1 MRRHRNMRRSNS
13 RLLASFRRLPAPS
26 LFVIF
31 LIVVPLSILFV
42 GTAEPQ
48 DRKAPATAAQG
59 RQDERKLS
67 GAAAARTF
75 PDLAK
80 SYTDSVA
87 HTLKQFCLE
96 CHSTAQKEGELD
108 LERFL
113 SLKEV
118 RRDVQAWQKVAEM
131 LDNGEMPPKESP
143 QLDAARRSA
152 LRGWVADYLRAE
164 AIAMAGDPG
173 PVLLRRLTNAEYTYT
188 LRDLTGIDEL
198 TPAKEFPVDS
208 AAGEGFTNTGNAL
221 VMSPALL
228 TKYFDAAKEVA
239 SHLVPTPDGLRFS
252 RFQTRRD
259 WTNESLSLI
268 REFYARYAAESPGTQ
283 VNLQGI
289 VFDTNSGGRLAVEKY
304 VAALWAERQALRRG
318 DRSLREVAGNHGLNE
333 KYLTLLWDALESAG
347 ERSQLLERVR
357 QRWQAVPPSEN
368 GKASKGDG
376 EGKGEDDPLRDLI
389 SEIVQW
395 QKSLWRFTSVGH
407 IGKVGGPTAWQE
419 PVVPLQA
426 RQELRI
432 KMPSQP
438 ASDEITLFLVTGD
451 AADGPQGDVAI
462 WDRPR
467 FVVAGQPDL
476 TLRELREV
484 ARNLQAQRER
494 IVGGT
499 ERALTAAAEAM
510 SAADGFD
517 LPSLA
522 RRHGLSEDLL
532 APWLDFV
539 GVGTGSSVRI
549 ESHLTQKHTSG
560 AGYDFIKSW
569 GPAETPNVAANS
581 SDQHVRIPGNMKP
594 HSVAMHPSPTLNII
608 AGWRSPI
615 TAQVG
620 IAAKVQHAHPECGN
634 GVTWVLEVRRGN
646 TRQQLAAGVSHGAQ
660 VISIGPFE
668 NTPIRNGDLVSLI
681 IGPRDGN
688 HGCDLTAVDLTIV
701 AGERKWDLAGDVSP
715 DILAGNPHADS
726 QGNPDVWHFFTE
738 PVAGATGQVIPPGSL
753 LAKWQAG
760 TAEARVE
767 LARQLQQLVLSRDP
781 LPADS
786 PDGILRRQIT
796 SLGGPLLSH
805 LRRRSS
811 TGERDNKTKQSGSDP
826 MAEFGLPPEIFGTIP
841 KSTDRSA
848 SDDTLPAATG
858 INIDSICVRAPSIIE
873 LRLPADLV
881 AGAEFVAACGLHPQF
896 GREGSVQ
903 LQVATSRPERA
914 PELVPALASE
924 SNVGG
929 AWTSNNRRLVLASPI
944 LTEEGTAARRR
955 FAAAFDEFRA
965 LFPIALCYTKIVP
978 VDEVVTLT
986 LFYREDDA
994 LRRLMLSDSESEQL
1008 DRLWDELHFVSND
1021 ALTLVD
1027 AFQQLME
1034 YATQDADP
1042 KVFEPMRQP
1051 ILDRASAHRKRLVEA
1066 EPRQLD
1072 AVIRLAGRAFRRPLS
1087 EREER
1092 ELRTLYADLRR
1103 QELVHDDALRLTL
1116 ARVLVAPAFLY
1127 RVEQPAAGDQATAV
1141 SDFELASR
1149 LSYFTWSSLPDD
1161 ELLHVAA
1168 EGRLRDPD
1176 ELVRQLHRLLRD
1188 PKSRRLAI
1196 EFACQW
1202 LQIYNFDQLDEKS
1215 ERHFPSFAGLRSA
1228 MYEESI
1234 QFCANLFQND
1244 RSILDLLDAD
1254 YVFVNE
1260 ALASHYGLEGV
1271 QGIGW
1276 QRVDGVRAKGRGGIL
1291 GMAATL
1297 AKQSGA
1303 SRTSPILRGN
1313 WISEVLL
1320 GEKLPKPPKGV
1331 PPLPDDEAATE
1342 GLTVRQLVERHSSE
1356 PKCIVCHQRI
1366 DPLGFALEEFDA
1378 IGKRREKDL
1387 GDRPID
1393 ATTRLMDG
1401 TPLEGAQGLRGYLS
1415 QTRRSAFVR
1424 QFSRKLLGYALG
1436 RAVQLSDEPLL
1447 EEMER
1452 KLADN
1457 DYRVVPLLEMIVSSS
1472 QFRQI
1477 RGRAATQTD

>member
-1 MRRHRNMRRSNS
+1 MLQHWHVRFSDLRFAAGSQFLLSRS
-13 RLLASFRRLPAPS
+13 LLVTLLVAVSVWMLCPR
-26 LFVIF
+26 
-31 LIVVPLSILFV
+31 
-42 GTAEPQ
+42 TARSQ
-48 DRKAPATAAQG
+48 DRKSTAPAPG
-59 RQDERKLS
+59 IESRS
-67 GAAAARTF
+67 SAAASARTF
-75 PDLAK
+75 PELAS
-80 SYTDSVA
+80 SYKESIVP
-87 HTLKQFCLE
+87 TLRRFCLE
-96 CHSTAQKEGELD
+96 CHSTERKEGELD

-118 RRDVQAWQKVAEM
+118 RQEVKAWQKVAEM
-131 LDNGEMPPKESP
+131 LDNGEMPPKEAP
-143 QLDAARRSA
+143 QPDAGQRSA

-173 PVLLRRLTNAEYTYT
+173 LVLLRRLTNAEYTYT
-188 LRDLTGIDEL
+188 LRDLTGIDDL

-228 TKYFDAAKEVA
+228 TKYFDAAKDVA
-239 SHLVPTPDGLRFS
+239 SHAVPVPDGVRFS

-259 WTNESLSLI
+259 WTNESLTSI
-268 REFYARYAAESPGTQ
+268 RDFYARYAAESPGTQ

-304 VAALWAERQALRRG
+304 VGALWAERQAVREG
-318 DRSLREVAGNHGLNE
+318 TRSLTQVASTHGLNE
-333 KYLTLLWDALESAG
+333 KYLASLWESLEGTG
-347 ERSQLLERVR
+347 ERSQLLLRIR
-357 QRWQAVPPSEN
+357 DLWRTAPQS
-368 GKASKGDG
+368 GGGASGG
-376 EGKGEDDPLRDLI
+376 EGGGEGGGASGGEPQRELV

-395 QKSLWRFTSVGH
+395 QRSLWRFTSVGH

-419 PVVPLQA
+419 PVVPLQS
-426 RQELRI
+426 RQEVRI
-432 KMPSQP
+432 KIPSQP
-438 ASDEITLFLVTGD
+438 GSDEINLFLVTGD
-451 AADGPQGDVAI
+451 AGDGQQGDVAI

-476 TLRELREV
+476 TLRELRAV
-484 ARNLQAQRER
+484 ARRLQVQRDR
-494 IVGGT
+494 IVGNA
-499 ERALTAAAEAM
+499 ERALSAAAEAM
-510 SAADGFD
+510 LAADGFD
-517 LPSLA
+517 LSSLA
-522 RRHGLSEDLL
+522 RKHVLPEDVL

-539 GVGTGSSVRI
+539 GVGTGSAVRI
-549 ESHLTQKHTSG
+549 ESHLTQKHASG

-569 GPAETPNVAANS
+569 GPAETPSVAANS

-646 TRQQLAAGVSHGAQ
+646 TRQRLGAGVSQGAQ

-668 NTPIRNGDLVSLI
+668 NTPIRSGDLVSLV

-688 HGCDLTAVDLTIV
+688 HACDLTAVDLTIV
-701 AGERKWDLAGDVSP
+701 AGDRKWDLAGDVSP
-715 DILAGNPHADS
+715 DILAGNPHADA
-726 QGNPDVWHFFTE
+726 QGNPEVWHFYTE
-738 PVAGATGQVIPPGSL
+738 PVSGASGQVIPPGSL
-753 LAKWQAG
+753 LAKWQAASG
-760 TAEARVE
+760 ESRDE
-767 LARQLQQLVLSRDP
+767 LARQLQQLALSRDP

-805 LRRRSS
+805 WRRQSS
-811 TGERDNKTKQSGSDP
+811 TGEGNTKKEQSGSDP
-826 MAEFGLPPEIFGTIP
+826 AADFGLPPEIFGTIP
-841 KSTDRSA
+841 NANKRSA
-848 SDDTLPAATG
+848 ADDTPAVSQG
-858 INIDSICVRAPSIIE
+858 VHVDSLCVRAPSVVE

-881 AGAEFVAACGLHPQF
+881 AGAEFVATGGLHPQL

-903 LQVATSRPERA
+903 LQVLTSRPE
-914 PELVPALASE
+914 PMPDLVPALAVE
-924 SNVGG
+924 SNVSG
-929 AWTSNNRRLVLASPI
+929 AWTSNNRRLALASPI
-944 LTEEGTAARRR
+944 LAEEGTAARRR
-955 FAAAFDEFRA
+955 FETAFDEFRA

-994 LRRLMLSDSESEQL
+994 LRRLMLNDEESARL
-1008 DRLWDELHFVSND
+1008 DRLWDELHFVSHD

-1027 AFQQLME
+1027 AYQQLME

-1042 KVFEPMRQP
+1042 KVFEPLRQP
-1051 ILDRASAHRKRLVEA
+1051 ILDRASAHRKRLVDS

-1072 AVIRLAGRAFRRPLS
+1072 AVIRLAGRTFRRPLS
-1087 EREER
+1087 DREET
-1092 ELRTLYADLRR
+1092 ELRALYADLRR
-1103 QELVHDDALRLTL
+1103 QELAHDDALRLTL

-1127 RVEQPAAGDQATAV
+1127 RVEQPGPGQQATTV

-1149 LSYFTWSSLPDD
+1149 LSYFVWSSMPDD
-1161 ELLHVAA
+1161 ELLLVAA
-1168 EGRLRDPD
+1168 EGRLKDPD

-1215 ERHFPSFAGLRSA
+1215 DRHFPSFADLRSA

-1234 QFCANLFQND
+1234 QFCADLFQND
-1244 RSILDLLDAD
+1244 RSVLNLLDAD

-1260 ALASHYGLEGV
+1260 ALASHYGLKGV
-1271 QGIGW
+1271 QGPGW
-1276 QRVDGVRAKGRGGIL
+1276 QRVEGVRGKGRGGIL

-1297 AKQSGA
+1297 AKHSGA

-1320 GEKLPKPPKGV
+1320 GERLPKPPKGV

-1378 IGKRREKDL
+1378 IGRLREKDL

-1393 ATTRLMDG
+1393 VNTRLMDG
-1401 TPLEGAQGLRGYLS
+1401 TPLNGVQGLREYLS
-1415 QTRRSAFVR
+1415 HTRRSAFVR

-1452 KLADN
+1452 HLAAN
-1457 DYRVVPLLEMIVSSS
+1457 DYRVVPLLEMIVSSP

-1477 RGRAATQTD
+1477 RGRTATQTD